1 MSLAKIHIETK
12 FRKFEDGEVIALF
25 PTEEWTSFTKSI
37 TSYMHIG
44 QHGEAS
50 PDLIE
55 ELEVATFE
63 EYASLK
69 HELEDLVGY
78 QVEVI

>member
-1 MSLAKIHIETK
+1 MSIAKIHIETK

-25 PTEEWTSFTKSI
+25 PTEAWNRFDETI

-44 QHGEAS
+44 QHGGAH

-55 ELEVATFE
+55 ELEVATAE
-63 EYASLK
+63 EYKALET
-69 HELEDLVGY
+69 ELNNIGY
-78 QVEVI
+78 QVEVV